1 MGSNQLALVR
11 YGGMGSNESQLLAP
25 YGLFALLPI
34 AGCLVMVVVG
44 ILTRIIR
51 IRTAEN
57 QMIF

>member
-34 AGCLVMVVVG
+34 AGCLVMVG
-44 ILTRIIR
+44 ILMRIIR